1 MACILKM
8 TYFYSNVAVSNTLQ
22 NITSHKVP
30 YQNRK
35 IRTQWRLNVNA
46 QKEMALVKIIQ
57 QIKGKKSY
65 VRLKK
70 KLCTT
75 CRKLNHMAIY
85 KKFT

>member
-8 TYFYSNVAVSNTLQ
+8 TYFYFNVAVSNTLQ
-22 NITSHKVP
+22 NITSHRVP

-46 QKEMALVKIIQ
+46 HKEMALVEIIYPT
-57 QIKGKKSY
+57 KLKEKKSY
-65 VRLKK
+65 ERLKK
-70 KLCTT
+70 NYVKLVE
-75 CRKLNHMAIY
+75 NPMAIY